1 MTSRYFPYAVRF
13 ALLVLLLLVGAV
25 TMPAQA
31 SPDSCQE
38 ALASSGCMLRWEVDA
53 SAATGSSNQTSSNT
67 TPNLLFKLDYQLASP
82 KDPMITRQVP
92 KQTAGERFA
101 THLVFKT
108 GYTQVPVAA
117 KVTLIGSPASAAP
130 ASCPGTAPTAATAT
144 CAVATTQQAFVADA
158 AFRIGWTFGRDG
170 QGTFSEIGFAA
181 RSALQDVVPV
191 NQVIQSGGFSFAD
204 LSSSNLN
211 NLVGLYEGTF
221 HFRLGQIGHDTPAGA
236 NGKYANVSDL
246 LIIEA
251 GYQVDTG
258 LTQLNPTNPQAS
270 TRGRI
275 VGRFYAYPELP
286 GPTHTKILVGMEYSG
301 GIHGGPQVIQLFWGT
316 SLNLATLI
324 KPSN

>member
-1 MTSRYFPYAVRF
+1 MSRYFNYAASF
-13 ALLVLLLLVGAV
+13 YTTSLSLLLLGAVGAK
-25 TMPAQA
+25 AQT

-53 SAATGSSNQTSSNT
+53 SAASGSSSQASSST

-82 KDPMITRQVP
+82 KDSMLTRQMP

-101 THLVFKT
+101 THLIFRT
-108 GYTQVPVAA
+108 GYTQVPVAS
-117 KVTLIGSPASAAP
+117 KVSLIGSPANSAP
-130 ASCPGTAPTAATAT
+130 TSCPGTTPTAPAAT
-144 CAVATTQQAFVADA
+144 CTVATTQPAFVVDTAV
-158 AFRIGWTFGRDG
+158 RIGWTFGRDG
-170 QGTFSEIGFAA
+170 QGTFSEIGFAG
-181 RSALQDVVPV
+181 RGALQDLVPV

-211 NLVGLYEGTF
+211 NLVGLYEGTI

-246 LIIEA
+246 LIVEA
-251 GYQVDTG
+251 GYQADTG
-258 LTQLNPTNPQAS
+258 LTQLNPMNPQAS